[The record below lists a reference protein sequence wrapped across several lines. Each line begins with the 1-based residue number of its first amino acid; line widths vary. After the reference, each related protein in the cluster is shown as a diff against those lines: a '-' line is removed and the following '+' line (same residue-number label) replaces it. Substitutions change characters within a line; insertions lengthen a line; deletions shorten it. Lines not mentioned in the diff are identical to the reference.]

1 MIREGKREREMKRP
15 HDLSVTNSR
24 PDRCPQKFIRIS
36 YASGMSANSHTGAW
50 EGEKERD
57 GWRERV
63 RERQRERVRK
73 GARNRATGRERKEE

>member
-1 MIREGKREREMKRP
+1 MIGEGKTEREMKRP

-63 RERQRERVRK
+63 RERHRERVRK
-73 GARNRATGRERKEE
+73 GARNRATGREREEE

>member
-36 YASGMSANSHTGAW
+36 SGMSAKSHTGAW
-50 EGEKERD
+50 EGERERD
-57 GWRERV
+57 GWRERG
-63 RERQRERVRK
+63 RERHRERVRK
-73 GARNRATGRERKEE
+73 GARNRASERKREKE

>member
-1 MIREGKREREMKRP
+1 LIGEGKTEREMKRP

-57 GWRERV
+57 GLRERGKERHTE
-63 RERQRERVRK
+63 RERK
-73 GARNRATGRERKEE
+73 GARNRASAREREKE

>member
-1 MIREGKREREMKRP
+1 MKRP

-36 YASGMSANSHTGAW
+36 YASGMSAKSHTGAW

-63 RERQRERVRK
+63 RERHRERVRK
-73 GARNRATGRERKEE
+73 GARNRATGREREEE

>member
-15 HDLSVTNSR
+15 YDLSVTNSR

-36 YASGMSANSHTGAW
+36 YASGMSAKSHTGAW

-57 GWRERV
+57 GLRERG

-73 GARNRATGRERKEE
+73 GARNRASRRVREKE

>member
-1 MIREGKREREMKRP
+1 
-15 HDLSVTNSR
+15 
-24 PDRCPQKFIRIS
+24 
-36 YASGMSANSHTGAW
+36 MSAKSHTGAW

-63 RERQRERVRK
+63 RK